1 MVLIGLMH
9 KLDSEA
15 FEEAEGRRSWVFY

>member
-1 MVLIGLMH
+1 VLIGLMH